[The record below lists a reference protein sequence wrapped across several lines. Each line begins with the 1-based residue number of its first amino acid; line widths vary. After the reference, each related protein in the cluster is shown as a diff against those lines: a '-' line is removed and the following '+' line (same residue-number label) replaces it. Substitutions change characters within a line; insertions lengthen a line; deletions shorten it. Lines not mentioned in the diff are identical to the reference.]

1 MTEETKTKLKKMLK
15 VAGKVGEIF
24 IVGLAAAGTIFLPMI
39 LTGCGQSNQ
48 KNNGTTITNPTS
60 STNPVN
66 PGQVNPSDPGN
77 TGKPIIN
84 PPTTDPGKDTP
95 PGEEIV
101 EKTEEELVAEYW
113 QEIED
118 KFQDSLGYA
127 YFPDDEEFYYYE
139 KQDGVVSLNCFG
151 TLGEDLQTSA
161 GLKKLLDT
169 WGNRNVLELFNFE
182 ATNDE
187 IQIGDTVYGEPIKG
201 KTDFTDQMGIET
213 AQVVSKF
220 GGYTKDGNKY
230 SMTCCAVT
238 AEKTYMGHF
247 SAEIDKENPTEE
259 EIYEAV
265 MANCEDV
272 DILEFGMDVNEI
284 EGAKTPQ
291 TIETPEVTTLD
302 YSALEQK
309 LEEVIEDSGF
319 LINITEILS
328 YSVIDDVLLTVVKMP
343 NSVRTYEF
351 ALDENVSLETQQGID
366 QFVDSLSKDALVQ
379 GEGAKPISRVSITC
393 ASSDI
398 TVDGTTYSKEG
409 IDGDNIFAAQCGVTN
424 GAVKTYVSDMKSRT
438 YGDYPS
444 GYCRGFDVLVVG
456 DDRIGMYHGTV
467 DYDCATDNHW
477 DNIII
482 DDKHS
487 ISLTGAIDIGKNLKV
502 EKEVQPSAVAM
513 EK

>member
-1 MTEETKTKLKKMLK
+1 MTEERKLIRILK
-15 VAGKVGEIF
+15 ATGKAGKIV
-24 IVGLAAAGTIFLPMI
+24 IVGLAAAGTIFLPAI

-48 KNNGTTITNPTS
+48 NTGATITNPTG
-60 STNPVN
+60 STNPVTPGTVN
-66 PGQVNPSDPGN
+66 PGDPGN

-84 PPTTDPGKDTP
+84 PPTTDPGEDTP

-187 IQIGDTVYGEPIKG
+187 IQIGDTVYGDPIKG

-220 GGYTKDGNKY
+220 GGYTQDGNKY

-259 EIYEAV
+259 EIYEVV

-284 EGAKTPQ
+284 EGAKAPTI
-291 TIETPEVTTLD
+291 IETPEVTTLD
-302 YSALEQK
+302 HSALEQK
-309 LEEVIEDSGF
+309 LEEVIEASAKYTNVD
-319 LINITEILS
+319 EILA
-328 YSVIDDVLLTVVKMP
+328 YSVVDGVLLAVTKVP
-343 NSVRTYEF
+343 GAVRTYELT
-351 ALDENVSLETQQGID
+351 LDENVSLDTQQGIK
-366 QFVDSLSKDALVQ
+366 QFVDSLSKDMVVKD
-379 GEGAKPISRVSITC
+379 GSMPISRATIVPTSQLT
-393 ASSDI
+393 AQL
-398 TVDGTTYSKEG
+398 TQKKVLMETTSLLH
-409 IDGDNIFAAQCGVTN
+409 NVALQVVRLRRIFQIYQEQC
-424 GAVKTYVSDMKSRT
+424 
-438 YGDYPS
+438 
-444 GYCRGFDVLVVG
+444 
-456 DDRIGMYHGTV
+456 
-467 DYDCATDNHW
+467 
-477 DNIII
+477 
-482 DDKHS
+482 
-487 ISLTGAIDIGKNLKV
+487 
-502 EKEVQPSAVAM
+502 
-513 EK
+513 